1 MTQTDSE
8 KDLINVV
15 NENILRARQMV
26 VGRDSMFLIA
36 RALLE
41 NKLAERSKILIVGA
55 GWGDEI
61 SLLAAPNPEWQ
72 FVGADLSEEMLK
84 LARARF
90 AHENLPNKI
99 ELHQTQIGE
108 LPDENFDAATC
119 ILTLHFVADDGAK
132 LSMLKAIR
140 QRLKSGAPFFLADA
154 VLEKN
159 ADVFQENLAAWKR
172 HAQNNGC
179 LPVAVGKMDENM
191 KNLPFV
197 TEERELELLHQAGF
211 ASARKVFQGIFING
225 WLAIA

>member
-1 MTQTDSE
+1 
-8 KDLINVV
+8 
-15 NENILRARQMV
+15 MV

-72 FVGADLSEEMLK
+72 FVGVDLSEEMLK

-108 LPDENFDAATC
+108 LFDENFDAATC

-140 QRLKSGAPFFLADA
+140 QRLNSGAPFFLADA

-159 ADVFQENLAAWKR
+159 AGVFQENLAAWKR

-179 LPVAVGKMDENM
+179 SPVAVGKMDENM

-211 ASARKVFQGIFING
+211 ASSRKVFQGIFING